1 MPRTLTEYR
10 VFIGSPGGL
19 DEERKGFRATID
31 RFNEVHGNP
40 TGVVFAAVGW
50 EETLGGVGR
59 PQALI
64 NEDLRGCDYAVF
76 VLHDRWG
83 SPTGNGKTSGTEEE
97 WDLALELYA
106 ANTIRNIGLF
116 FKDVDPA
123 RLRDAGPQL
132 AKVVDFKKAIEAE
145 RKHLFKAYGHADE
158 FCDTLERHLA
168 KWLRDHGAGR
178 AASLSI
184 GPDGP
189 SVAAESHSLA
199 VETAKPG
206 AAETAAPSF
215 AYWLGEA
222 KALLELTPPD
232 AQGALFSA
240 DRAVALAANDVDW
253 AQAENLRGRARIH
266 LNDVPGAIASF
277 DAIVVR
283 LDAATTPA
291 EQERLAT
298 ALFNKSLALCV
309 LGRSDEEIAV
319 YDDVIARFGTATE
332 PALRAQ
338 VAEALLYKGITLGQ
352 THRRDDAITVYDEVI
367 ARFGTAA
374 EPEIKNLV
382 EAAQRYRNK
391 LKKKRRSQDAG

>member
-116 FKDVDPA
+116 FKDVDAA

-132 AKVVDFKKAIEAE
+132 IKVLDFKKAIEAE

-168 KWLRDHGAGR
+168 RWLRDHGAGR

-206 AAETAAPSF
+206 AAETAAPSL

-232 AQGALFSA
+232 AQGALFCA
-240 DRAVALAANDVDW
+240 ERAVALATNDVDW
-253 AQAENLRGRARIH
+253 AGAENLRGAARLH
-266 LNDVPGAIASF
+266 LNDLPGAIETF
-277 DAIVVR
+277 EAIVVR

-298 ALFNKSLALCV
+298 ALFNKGATLSV
-309 LGRSDEEIAV
+309 LGRSDEAIALYDEV
-319 YDDVIARFGTATE
+319 IARFGSATEPALREPIAKALVNKGVTLGAFKRGDEAIAAYDDVIARFGSA
-332 PALRAQ
+332 P
-338 VAEALLYKGITLGQ
+338 
-352 THRRDDAITVYDEVI
+352 
-367 ARFGTAA
+367 
-374 EPEIKNLV
+374 EPEIKALV
-382 EAAQRYRNK
+382 DKAQLWR
-391 LKKKRRSQDAG
+391 DA